1 MIKEKKPRKVLLVDD
16 EIGFAE
22 LLRDLL
28 MMDNYEVELAHDGAE
43 GLEKLQTYRPD
54 VIISDVVM
62 PRVNGFEMFKKVK
75 ASPDTSSI
83 PFLFITGFQDDRV
96 LAEARKVGVFGI
108 LRKPIDIEQIESRL
122 KDLVSSTKPA

>member
-1 MIKEKKPRKVLLVDD
+1 MGKEKRSRKILLVDD
-16 EIGFAE
+16 EAGFAE

-28 MMDNYEVELAHDGAE
+28 EMDHYEVEVAHDGQE
-43 GLEKLQTYRPD
+43 GLEKLQTFVPD

-62 PRVNGFEMFKKVK
+62 PRLSGFEMFKRIK
-75 ASPDTSSI
+75 AAPQTAGI

-108 LRKPIDIEQIESRL
+108 LRKPIDIEQIEVRL
-122 KDLVSSTKPA
+122 RDLMK